1 MGLYSGVQIFTFGP
15 TLIDLFS
22 CRAYLWA
29 MVQTYDTYWQ
39 QIFAKRL
46 NEAASRES
54 ERIVSGN
61 AETFADYKFQAG
73 IIRGLNIAHELI
85 SDVNTELKKAEQGE
99 K

>member
-1 MGLYSGVQIFTFGP
+1 M
-15 TLIDLFS
+15 DLLPAAVYI
-22 CRAYLWA
+22 CR

-39 QIFAKRL
+39 KIFAKRL
-46 NEAASRES
+46 NEAAERES

-61 AETFADYKFQAG
+61 AQDFADYKFQAG

-85 SDVNTELKKAEQGE
+85 SDVNTEISKAEQGE